1 MRKTLMATASA
12 LALLFGMAA
21 LEDENSIAAQEQT
34 DAAQPVDGEDLVEDP
49 THGMGEGD
57 DAIGGG
63 VSTHGLEGER
73 GYADLEA
80 EEREAVRVEDKQHG
94 WTLDE
99 LLGAS
104 IVDGNDEAIGGIED
118 LIVNEDDQIRKVVL
132 RIAADGDAE
141 RFVLVELDEL
151 EPAEGDAGDA
161 LVFAGELEGG
171 DHERVERQDERWLP
185 IDD

>member
-12 LALLFGMAA
+12 LALLFGTAA
-21 LEDENSIAAQEQT
+21 LVDDVSVAAQELADT
-34 DAAQPVDGEDLVEDP
+34 DQPIDGEDLVEDP

-73 GYADLEA
+73 GYADLDA
-80 EEREAVRVEDKQHG
+80 EEREKVLVEDERNG
-94 WTLDE
+94 WTFDE

-104 IVDGNDEAIGGIED
+104 IVDGNGEAIGGIED

-132 RIAADGDAE
+132 KIAGDDE
-141 RFVLVELDEL
+141 HFVLVELDEL
-151 EPAEGDAGDA
+151 QPAEGDANDQ
-161 LVFAGELEGG
+161 LVFSGDLEGG
-171 DHERVERQDERWLP
+171 DRERVERQDERWLP

>member
-1 MRKTLMATASA
+1 MRNTLMATASA
-12 LALLFGMAA
+12 VALLFGAAA
-21 LEDENSIAAQEQT
+21 LLAEAPAAAQELADT
-34 DAAQPVDGEDLVEDP
+34 EQPINGEDLVEDP

-73 GYADLEA
+73 GYADLDSDELQ
-80 EEREAVRVEDKQHG
+80 EVRIEDEQNG

-104 IVDGNDEAIGGIED
+104 IVDGNGEPIGAIED
-118 LIVNEDDQIRKVVL
+118 LIVNEDDQIRKIVFK
-132 RIAADGDAE
+132 IAADGDDAQ
-141 RFVLVELDEL
+141 FVLVELE
-151 EPAEGDAGDA
+151 EFQRAKGDAGGE
-161 LVFAGELEGG
+161 LVFAGDLESG

>member
-1 MRKTLMATASA
+1 MRKTLIGTSSA
-12 LALLFGMAA
+12 LALLLGTAA
-21 LEDENSIAAQEQT
+21 LVNDVPAAEQELAET
-34 DAAQPVDGEDLVEDP
+34 DQPIDGEDLVEDP

-73 GYADLEA
+73 GYADLDA
-80 EEREAVRVEDKQHG
+80 EERESVRVEDEQHG

-104 IVDGNDEAIGGIED
+104 VADGNGEAIGGIED

-132 RIAADGDAE
+132 KITADGDGE
-141 RFVLVELDEL
+141 RFVLVELDGL
-151 EPAEGDAGDA
+151 QPAEDDAGDP
-161 LVFAGELEGG
+161 LVFAGDLEGD
-171 DHERVERQDERWLP
+171 DHQRVERQDERWLP